1 MKKYYI
7 LALTFLCLLM
17 GQCGF
22 AQLSSGDAEE
32 LEEVCVGLGCEHVGE
47 DGWWQYHT
55 SQTFEQL
62 ADVTV
67 TRTPHY
73 NSTTDMTYSYLLN
86 YRNMSN
92 LDQYAYSEFTIGP
105 DAPLTRIWYYDHDRD
120 GYYGDISPSESSP
133 GNYWEL
139 WTYGYDC
146 DDNNITI
153 INDCIIEPE
162 SLIENA
168 FTITDSNN
176 PNRTVSNQQT
186 LVMVDSGEEREA
198 SMNMTTSFGGDIT
211 WSGTGV
217 TGNGSSA
224 TYSGTTS
231 TSVGLSVSGS
241 LAATGNI
248 QIVNENKI
256 SYSSEI
262 QSIGTKINAVSDTFR
277 SFVEAKGS
285 TVTAGSKSCS
295 LTGTIE
301 SKNVD
306 MYADGTKYGNAT
318 SIDINGTYS
327 MTMPK
332 VKIPIYTAPAVNVFA
347 TLDLGSATASL
358 NVNGSLD
365 DSTAA
370 KVDLAGGFE
379 LGFTA
384 ASGAI
389 SATLGNADH
398 FCAEATGTVSV
409 GYFKVGGKVE
419 GNSNATGLL
428 LTPVVKVGNIKAD
441 FSVTALINIG
451 TIEERCE
458 LYKDDY
464 EIWPAQ
470 DFPYS
475 PIILYQKQ

>member
-1 MKKYYI
+1 MKKHYI
-7 LALTFLCLLM
+7 LALAFLFLLM
-17 GQCGF
+17 GQSGY
-22 AQLSSGDAEE
+22 AQDWQDMDFDAQTTAILQQFENAGVQIDAFTSTEAYISSVNNDTNPNNNFSDYNGDGIVNTADMGT
-32 LEEVCVGLGCEHVGE
+32 LIAISDALLNATLALTTQLHEVVVIN
-47 DGWWQYHT
+47 DYHKPNPFVYYNLDYT
-55 SQTFEQL
+55 NP
-62 ADVTV
+62 DVTDDFCV
-67 TRTPHY
+67 YYPLY
-73 NSTTDMTYSYLLN
+73 C
-86 YRNMSN
+86 N
-92 LDQYAYSEFTIGP
+92 LIVPPTE
-105 DAPLTRIWYYDHDRD
+105 DAFI
-120 GYYGDISPSESSP
+120 
-133 GNYWEL
+133 
-139 WTYGYDC
+139 
-146 DDNNITI
+146 
-153 INDCIIEPE
+153 
-162 SLIENA
+162 
-168 FTITDSNN
+168 ITDSNN
-176 PNRTVSNQQT
+176 PNRTVKNGQT
-186 LVMVDSGEEREA
+186 LVMVNSGSAREA
-198 SMNMTTSFGGDIT
+198 SIDMTTSFGGDLT

-231 TSVGLSVSGS
+231 TSVIVSVSGGPS
-241 LAATGNI
+241 ATGNI
-248 QIVNENKI
+248 QIVPESKI
-256 SYSSEI
+256 SYASKI
-262 QSIGTKINAVSDTFR
+262 QSIGTKINDVSDSFR

-285 TVTAGSKSCS
+285 TVSEGTRSCS

-318 SIDINGTYS
+318 SIDLNGTFS
-327 MTMPK
+327 MAMPK
-332 VKIPIYTAPAVNVFA
+332 VKIPIYTAPAVSVFA

-365 DSTAA
+365 DSTSA
-370 KVDLAGGFE
+370 KVDLEGGFE

-451 TIEERCE
+451 TYQEECK
-458 LYKDDY
+458 LYEGEY
-464 EIWPAQ
+464 EIWPAH